1 MEVAVRPATS
11 MESWTQF
18 SVTIEIIRIFWA
30 LDPIILLYEGTRLPE
45 FDVPDIDW
53 DALVWKPAGDHV
65 SAARPVVC
73 GTGRLVGL

>member
-1 MEVAVRPATS
+1 

-30 LDPIILLYEGTRLPE
+30 AFKPLDPIILFYEGTWLPE

-65 SAARPVVC
+65 SAAGPVVC